1 MKVRVIAALAAL
13 ATVALVASGC
23 TNARAQLNMKQ
34 FQAALPEIEVGK
46 TKIGEIEASIGPAMS
61 ITPVGNSLVY
71 AWVYSDSKTRG
82 LTLILLNI
90 SKTNTG
96 FDVAHFRVRPS
107 DNVIEGVQLGKNS
120 TDVPWEWWAFGD

>member
-1 MKVRVIAALAAL
+1 MKARVLAAL
-13 ATVALVASGC
+13 VVLVAVTLVSSGC
-23 TNARAQLNMKQ
+23 TNARAQLNMKL
-34 FQAALPEIEVGK
+34 FHEVLPEIVP
-46 TKIGEIEASIGPAMS
+46 GETNISDVEQAIGPATS
-61 ITPVGNSLVY
+61 ITPVADKLIY

-96 FDVAHFRVRPS
+96 FDVAHFLVRPS
-107 DNVIEGVQLGKNS
+107 DFVIEEVMLGRNS